1 MSRVFILSPTDY
13 DVTDALRYGD
23 LAVVFTGGRPSIFD
37 HNRFKD
43 DFKRRIKALGF
54 DNRTDHFLCIGT
66 SVPMVLA
73 TSFLI
78 QEFGYFKML
87 FFHAAEQHYVMRII
101 GDERAQQRV
110 LQLRNENAKR
120 MD

>member
-13 DVTDALRYGD
+13 DVSDAERYGK
-23 LAVVFTGGRPSIFD
+23 LTCVFTGPRPSIFD
-37 HNRFKD
+37 HARFREE
-43 DFKRRIKALGF
+43 FKKRIRALGF

-66 SVPMVLA
+66 SVPMVLSA
-73 TSFLI
+73 SFLC
-78 QEFGYFKML
+78 QDYGYVKML
-87 FFHAAEQHYVMRII
+87 FFHAAEQRYVMRII